1 MNGVSCE
8 IYSRTTS
15 WNPWHG
21 CRKVSRGCQ
30 NCYMFEGNRLRGIPG
45 SSTVRRSSTQFDRP
59 VRKDRNGR
67 YVLNDVLVM
76 TSMTSDFFIEEADE
90 WRDEAWRMI
99 SKRKDLTFEILT
111 KRPERI
117 MESLP
122 KDWGDGYR
130 NVRMSVSTE
139 DQDAWDKRVPI
150 LMSIPARKRDVF
162 VAPMIGK
169 IDGDKELSEGS
180 IDAVFVGGEYGH
192 GEVRPC
198 DVEWVSSM
206 RESCVSNDVT
216 FIWRNCG
223 TLLIKDGEMS
233 RYDSLAEQ
241 SLICS
246 STGMDYIVDP
256 ILPKRAAEQTRLF

>member
-1 MNGVSCE
+1 MNGTSCM
-8 IYSRTTS
+8 IIRNTVS

-21 CRKVSRGCQ
+21 CRKVSRGCL
-30 NCYMFEGNRLRGIPG
+30 NCYMYEGDRCRGVPG

-59 VRKDRNGR
+59 IRRNRNGR

-76 TSMTSDFFIEEADE
+76 TSMTSDFFIEEADV
-90 WRDEAWRMI
+90 WRDEAWRVI
-99 SKRKDLTFEILT
+99 SMRKDLTFEILT

-122 KDWGDGYR
+122 KDWGDGYP
-130 NVRMSVSTE
+130 NVRMSVSAE
-139 DQDAWDKRVPI
+139 DQEAWDIRVPI
-150 LMSIPARKRDVF
+150 LMSVPARKRDVF
-162 VAPMIGK
+162 VAPMIGR
-169 IDGDKELSEGS
+169 IDGDKLLSEGR
-180 IDAVFVGGEYGH
+180 IDAVFAGGEYGR

-198 DVEWVSSM
+198 DIEWVSSL
-206 RESCVSNDVT
+206 RESCVSNGVT

-223 TLLIKDGEMS
+223 TLLVRDGVMS

-241 SLICS
+241 GVVCS
-246 STGMDYIVDP
+246 SAGMDYIVDP